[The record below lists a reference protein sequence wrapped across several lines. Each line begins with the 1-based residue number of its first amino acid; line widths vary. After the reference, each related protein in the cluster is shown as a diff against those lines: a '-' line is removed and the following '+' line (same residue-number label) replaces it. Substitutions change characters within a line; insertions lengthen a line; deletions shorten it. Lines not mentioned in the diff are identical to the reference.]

1 MLLGSLAN
9 EDHWRPFLR
18 HPIWEQS
25 MRWLLD
31 SASTAELG
39 TYQLGINGWYANV
52 HQYHTREQR
61 NCVWESHQH
70 TIDIQYI
77 LSGTERIL
85 WAPIS
90 QLEGPVRTL
99 VDVDRQE
106 WNLNGSSD
114 FLPASL
120 EMIAG
125 HFVIFTANEGHCPM
139 IATNAPQMI
148 RKTVIKIPEYLLS
161 SK

>member
-1 MLLGSLAN
+1 
-9 EDHWRPFLR
+9 
-18 HPIWEQS
+18 

-39 TYQLGINGWYANV
+39 TYQLGKNGWYANV
-52 HQYHTREQR
+52 HQYHTREQYK
-61 NCVWESHQH
+61 CVWESHQH

-106 WNLNGSSD
+106 WSLNGLSD
-114 FLPASL
+114 IPPTSL
-120 EMIAG
+120 EMNAG
-125 HFVIFTANEGHCPM
+125 NFVIFMANEGHCPM
-139 IATNAPQMI
+139 IANGTPQII
-148 RKTVIKIPEYLLS
+148 RKTVIKIPAHLLS
-161 SK
+161 SN